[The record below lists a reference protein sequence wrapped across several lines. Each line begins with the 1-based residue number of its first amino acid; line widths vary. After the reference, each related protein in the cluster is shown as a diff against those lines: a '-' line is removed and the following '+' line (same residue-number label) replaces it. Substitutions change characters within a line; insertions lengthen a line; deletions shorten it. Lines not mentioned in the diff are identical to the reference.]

1 MEECRMLSQ
10 LYIRNLAVVKETV
23 IDFTEGFNVFTGE
36 TGAGKSVIIG
46 AISAILG
53 GRMYKDQVR
62 TGEQKACISALFVD
76 LNQCALDLLEERG
89 FSADED
95 GSLLITREFT
105 VDGRNSCRINTR
117 PATISVLKEIG
128 RLLMDIHGQRDNS
141 QLLQQEYQ
149 MELID
154 QFGGLIHT
162 VDRYRLEYR
171 QLTAIQKEIRSL
183 QMDESEKARK
193 LDLLT
198 YQIEEIEAAELIEG
212 EEEELIRQR
221 RRIQN
226 SERILS
232 GLAQARD
239 SLSGD
244 EEGEYAGAVSL
255 LENAVSGLDSAAKYL
270 PELSA
275 LADKVQEM
283 FYELQ
288 EISSDLC
295 DQLEQSEYD
304 PALLDEIENRLDEIY
319 RLKRKYGSSYEEI
332 MEFYQDAKAQLD
344 TITFAQERIDKLT
357 QEWNTQLK
365 LVHSLAQ
372 ELSVSRVKAG
382 EELIARMESEL
393 AFLDMP
399 NVRFALHNDIH
410 PPMENGIDTITM
422 LISANPGEPP
432 KPMTRIASGGELSR
446 IMLAIK
452 NIMWSRD
459 DAGTMIF
466 DEIDTGVSGRA
477 AQKIGRKL
485 AQAAQHRQVICV
497 THLAQ
502 IAVCAQNHLL
512 IRKNSVKDQT
522 FTNVFALE
530 GDERL
535 QELARII
542 SGENITET
550 TLRTAMEMLE
560 KSAEEQANM
569 AIAAAS

>member
-1 MEECRMLSQ
+1 MLLQ
-10 LYIRNLAVVKETV
+10 LYIRNLAVVKETI
-23 IDFTEGFNVFTGE
+23 IDFTEGLNVFTGE

-62 TGEQKACISALFVD
+62 TGEQKACISALFTD
-76 LNQCALDLLEERG
+76 LSQRALDLLEERG

-128 RLLMDIHGQRDNS
+128 ALLMDIHGQRDNS
-141 QLLQQEYQ
+141 QLLNQEYQ

-154 QFGGLIHT
+154 QYGELSRL
-162 VDRYRLEYR
+162 VDRYHLEYR
-171 QLTAIQKEIRSL
+171 QLTAIQKEIRAL
-183 QMDESEKARK
+183 QMDEGEKARK

-198 YQIEEIEAAELIEG
+198 YQIEEIEAAELVEG
-212 EEEELIRQR
+212 EEEDLIRQR
-221 RRIQN
+221 RKIQN

-232 GLAQARD
+232 GLAQAHE

-244 EEGEYAGAVSL
+244 EDGEYPGAVSM
-255 LENAVSGLDSAAKYL
+255 LEAAVSGLESAAKYM
-270 PELSA
+270 PEIVE
-275 LADKVQEM
+275 LANRVQEM
-283 FYELQ
+283 YYELQ

-304 PALLDEIENRLDEIY
+304 PGLLDEIENRLDEIY

-332 MEFYQDAKAQLD
+332 MAFYQDAKAQLE
-344 TITFAQERIDKLT
+344 TITFAQERIDQLT
-357 QEWNTQLK
+357 GEWNAQLK
-365 LVHSLAQ
+365 LVSKLAQ
-372 ELSVSRVKAG
+372 ELSISRTKAG
-382 EELIARMESEL
+382 EELITRMEEEL

-399 NVRFALHNDIH
+399 NVRFALHNDVH
-410 PPMENGIDTITM
+410 PPMENGIDTITL

-512 IRKNSVKDQT
+512 IRKEASKEQT
-522 FTNVFALE
+522 FTNVFVLE
-530 GDERL
+530 EHERL
-535 QELARII
+535 EELARII
-542 SGENITET
+542 SGEHITET
-550 TLRTAMEMLE
+550 TLRTAKEMLE
-560 KSAEEQANM
+560 QSAQEQANM